1 MGPLEPVKGVEP
13 SSVLST
19 KQVPVHTSHTGMEPV
34 FLPQKAEYAKR
45 LITECL
51 GAVVTLN

>member
-1 MGPLEPVKGVEP
+1 
-13 SSVLST
+13 
-19 KQVPVHTSHTGMEPV
+19 MEPV

-51 GAVVTLN
+51 GAVVPLN